1 MEKCFEILHSSLLF
15 FIVCYPLCDMLCRY
29 FNRKWFVFNI
39 VFSVFALVFYI
50 RYRSDITSPVIFLI
64 GSLYVGFNIYRLV
77 MIRTGNWRIWIRI
90 LIDLL
95 LIFALLYLAI
105 LMYAI
110 MGDYPIKNII
120 LERMPDGGYSFLPGY
135 WQRMWQEA
143 FFNTGI
149 IVFVKYLYQYLI
161 TSVERRRNEKI
172 KVARQQKELVKAQLN
187 ALQAK
192 VNPHFLYNA
201 LNSIAG
207 LALVDGERTRQM
219 ALSLSRFFRYSM
231 NKEEQAIAPINQE
244 VEILKT
250 YLEIE
255 KIRFGDKLHYEIVVP
270 DETLTISIPRFLL
283 QPLVENCVVH
293 GLKGEIESLHLYV
306 NAFMD
311 RSDMVMVVGDNGADF
326 ADDFTPGY
334 GIKSVYDKLDL
345 LFPGHYSVEIRR
357 HPRKEIRI
365 IIRNVEKRSS

>member
-1 MEKCFEILHSSLLF
+1 MEKCFEILNSSLLF
-15 FIVCYPLCDMLCRY
+15 FIVSYPLCDMLCRY
-29 FNRKWFVFNI
+29 FKRKWVVFNI

-77 MIRTGNWRIWIRI
+77 MIRTGNWRIWNRI
-90 LIDLL
+90 LIDLP

-135 WQRMWQEA
+135 GQRMWQEA
-143 FFNTGI
+143 FFTTGI

-161 TSVERRRNEKI
+161 TSVERRRDEKI

-219 ALSLSRFFRYSM
+219 ALSLSQFFRYSM

-255 KIRFGDKLHYEIVVP
+255 KIRFGDKLHCDIAVS
-270 DETLTISIPRFLL
+270 DETLPISIPRFLL

-311 RSDMVMVVGDNGADF
+311 RSDLVMVVGDNGADF

-345 LFPGHYSVEIRR
+345 LFPGHYSVEIQR

-365 IIRNVEKRSS
+365 VIWNVEKRSS